1 MTSSQSVQYAEL
13 NEVEYTAFHKKLIAE
28 KERGGEFQREFLTA
42 LKDNARFVEC
52 VRENAPRIAGE
63 PASTIPGAL
72 LTEQSFKD
80 PPKNV
85 ERMVYDRLKDIPP
98 KTACRISFWAEVT
111 LRHIEEGA
119 IGKASWLAANG
130 SMNEEGA
137 ERVEKALT
145 QTGDARAK
153 AMDDC
158 VRTAL
163 RRMSGLRAERG
174 SRSVF
179 VDAPFARAW
188 WRERIIARILERGDE
203 VEGRA
208 ALTNV
213 VRINQ
218 TYWERLIVMIVS
230 RGSVL
235 GSVNV
240 QDAFINSLAKR
251 FKEDGNTELRSA
263 NTLTSALR
271 RFSAISAARELGA
284 LDFNEIGAV
293 ADELLARF

>member
-1 MTSSQSVQYAEL
+1 MTSPQSASYAEL
-13 NEVEYTAFHKKLIAE
+13 DEVEYTAFHKKLIAK
-28 KERGGEFQREFLTA
+28 KERGGEFQGEFLTA
-42 LKDNARFVEC
+42 LKDNARFVEY
-52 VRENAPRIAGE
+52 VRENAPRREGE
-63 PASTIPGAL
+63 PAATIPGAL

-85 ERMVYDRLKDIPP
+85 ERMIYDLLKAVPP

-119 IGKASWLAANG
+119 IADPRWLAANG
-130 SMNEEGA
+130 GQTETGA
-137 ERVEKALT
+137 ERIEKAMA

-158 VRTAL
+158 VRTVL

-174 SRSVF
+174 RRSVF
-179 VDAPFARAW
+179 TDAPFARAW
-188 WRERIIARILERGDE
+188 WRERIVARVLERGDE
-203 VEGRA
+203 VEDRA

-251 FKEDGNTELRSA
+251 FNQDGDAALRSA
-263 NTLTSALR
+263 NTLTAALR

-284 LDFNEIGAV
+284 LEFGEIGAV

>member
-1 MTSSQSVQYAEL
+1 MASSQSISYAEL
-13 NEVEYTAFHKKLIAE
+13 DEVKYTDFHKKLIAK
-28 KERGGEFQREFLTA
+28 KERGGEFQGEFLTA
-42 LKDNARFVEC
+42 IKDNARFVEY
-52 VRENAPRIAGE
+52 VRDNAPPIAGE
-63 PASTIPGAL
+63 HAATIPGAL

-85 ERMVYDRLKDIPP
+85 ERMIYDLLKAVPP

-130 SMNEEGA
+130 AVNEEGA
-137 ERVEKALT
+137 ERIEKAMA

-158 VRTAL
+158 VRTTL

-188 WRERIIARILERGDE
+188 WRERIIARISERGDE
-203 VEGRA
+203 VEDRA

-251 FKEDGNTELRSA
+251 FKEGDDIALRRAS
-263 NTLTSALR
+263 TLTDALR

-284 LDFNEIGAV
+284 LEFGEIGAV